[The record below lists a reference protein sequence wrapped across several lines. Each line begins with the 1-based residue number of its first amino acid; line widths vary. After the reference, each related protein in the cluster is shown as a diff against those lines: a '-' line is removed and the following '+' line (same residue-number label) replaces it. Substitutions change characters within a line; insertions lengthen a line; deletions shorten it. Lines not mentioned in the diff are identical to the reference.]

1 MSDLVITSTQ
11 ETWLWIGTA
20 GMALGAI
27 LILALGRGLG
37 KHSHHAVT
45 SFFVCAVAACF
56 YLLMAQGQGDVII
69 TAKDVAL
76 TPEGLAVDAESRLVY
91 FARYLDWVVTTP
103 LLLIGLLGV
112 GLAAVK
118 SAGED
123 VRQRTGLVAGVI
135 GADILMIVTGLFGA
149 LSLDSTHKYVWFI
162 VSCVFFLAVLFVVWG
177 PIRTSAKAQGGGIAA
192 LYDKLLFIL
201 TGLWFVYPVLWL
213 TSPAQFAS
221 RSTWSR
227 SSTGFTSSNA
237 SWFRTSVV
245 SRSRSRSPVS
255 SAGRSR
261 TCVMSGVFP
270 RYPSHW
276 KSRLARAKSP
286 SWQTWSRM

>member
-1 MSDLVITSTQ
+1 MSDLVITSMQ

-27 LILALGRGLG
+27 LILVLGRGLG

-45 SFFVCAVAACF
+45 SFFVCAIAACF

-69 TAKDVAL
+69 TAKDVVL
-76 TPEGLAVDAESRLVY
+76 TPEGLAVDVESRLVY
-91 FARYLDWVVTTP
+91 FARYIDWVVTTP

-123 VRQRTGLVAGVI
+123 VRQRTGLFAGVI

-213 TSPAQFAS
+213 LGTEGTETISLNTEVAVFAVIDLLAKVGFGVVLV
-221 RSTWSR
+221 
-227 SSTGFTSSNA
+227 TG
-237 SWFRTSVV
+237 VK
-245 SRSRSRSPVS
+245 
-255 SAGRSR
+255 GL
-261 TCVMSGVFP
+261 MSGG
-270 RYPSHW
+270 S
-276 KSRLARAKSP
+276 ADAETGRAAV
-286 SWQTWSRM
+286 TD